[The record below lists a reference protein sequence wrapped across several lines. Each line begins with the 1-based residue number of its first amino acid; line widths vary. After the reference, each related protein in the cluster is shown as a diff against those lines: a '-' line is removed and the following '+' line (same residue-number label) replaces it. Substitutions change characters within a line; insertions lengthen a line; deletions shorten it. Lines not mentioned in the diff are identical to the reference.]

1 MPKLIEGLEEKLVAE
16 TKRQL
21 ESGGYGALTVRGV
34 ANACGVGVG
43 TVYNY
48 YPSKDAL
55 VAAYMLQEW
64 RPCLARIQAA
74 AEGNTDPRPVVR
86 CIYDSLQTFAADH
99 SAVLEDPAAME
110 PFAQVSRRYHGLLR
124 QQLTKPLEAF
134 CPDRFTA
141 RFVAESL
148 LTWGMV
154 GIPFAELYPVVE
166 KLFVK

>member
-1 MPKLIEGLEEKLVAE
+1 MPKLIENLEEKLVAE
-16 TKRQL
+16 TKHQL

-48 YPSKDAL
+48 FPSKEAL

-64 RPCLARIQAA
+64 RPCIRQICDVAEAA
-74 AEGNTDPRPVVR
+74 WDPRPVVR
-86 CIYDSLQTFAADH
+86 CIYDCLQTFAAEH
-99 SAVLEDPAAME
+99 SAVLDDPAATL
-110 PFAQVSRRYHGLLR
+110 PFAQVFRRYHGLLR
-124 QQLTKPLEAF
+124 RQLAQPLAPF
-134 CPDRFTA
+134 CPDDFTA
-141 RFVAESL
+141 RFAAESL
-148 LTWGMV
+148 LTWSMA

>member
-16 TKRQL
+16 TGRQL
-21 ESGGYGALTVRGV
+21 EAGGYGALTVRAV

-74 AEGNTDPRPVVR
+74 AETADHPQPVVR

-99 SAVLEDPAAME
+99 STVLEDPAAME

-124 QQLTKPLEAF
+124 QQLTRPLEPF

-148 LTWGMV
+148 LTWSMI